1 MITLNELIA
10 EIETTFQ
17 NLTETGDIDRL
28 SIKDWVIGCLR
39 QLGKNICDQREGF
52 VEIKN
57 SQGNLPET
65 FKSLILALKLKPE
78 GCQILGDKSKAEK
91 SYIYKQRIEQ
101 PGYFDWVTN
110 EFVTNCKT
118 KIVTEKVIM
127 DTEAAEFYYTPEML
141 SVVKGF
147 KKDSFDVDCI
157 NINSS
162 LRQAHHSQININ
174 GRTVQTN
181 FRENCRLYIQYNS
194 LPMQNGEIAIP
205 SITTEDIYK
214 WIINTI
220 KIRIVENLI
229 INNKNPTPGL
239 QSMLQLWLQQ
249 DRQLFLA
256 AKSESNWS
264 GLSKNWNKLYK
275 KRLEIEASYF
285 NLPKR

>member
-17 NLTETGDIDRL
+17 NLTETGEIDRL
-28 SIKDWVIGCLR
+28 SIKNWVIGCLR

-52 VEIKN
+52 IEIKN

-65 FKSLILALKLKPE
+65 FKSLILALKLEPE
-78 GCQILGDKSKAEK
+78 GCQILGDRRLAEK
-91 SYIYKQRIEQ
+91 SYVYKQRIEQ
-101 PGYFDWVTN
+101 PAYFDWVTN
-110 EFVTNCKT
+110 EYVTNCKT
-118 KIVTEKVIM
+118 KIITEKVIM

-147 KKDSFDVDCI
+147 KKDSFDADCI
-157 NINSS
+157 NINPS
-162 LRQAHHSQININ
+162 LRQAYPNQININ

-194 LPMQNGEIAIP
+194 LPIQNGEIAIP
-205 SITTEDIYK
+205 SISTEDIYK
-214 WIINTI
+214 WITNTI

-264 GLSKNWNKLYK
+264 GMGNWQKGYKRKLQ
-275 KRLEIEASYF
+275 IEMDAY
-285 NLPKR
+285 NLPRH